1 MSQPPKPR
9 GLGRGLSA
17 LLGDDEVASAVTP
30 TAPAPPAAVPTASS
44 SAPTVSAPAASADG
58 GEPAR
63 AAANRTPITLPIGQL
78 KPGKMQPRTSFEGI
92 EALVESVKEYG
103 LLQPILV
110 RPLRDAADSYEIIAG
125 ERRWR
130 AAQKAQ
136 LHDVPVVIRTIDDL
150 DALQI
155 GLVENLQRSDLT
167 AIDEAQGY
175 KRLIDE
181 YKHTQEDI
189 ARMMGRS
196 RPHVANTIRLLDLP
210 PAVQEMV
217 RDGQLTAGLG
227 RALIGVPDPLAMAKQ
242 AVAEKLSV
250 RDLERLAGDTKKKA
264 KGLAGGGAGKG
275 RPGAAGGSPKTADTR
290 ALEKRLEEAL
300 GLKVDLTLRGLGEQS
315 VLTLEIRDFDQLD
328 TVVDKL
334 TRR

>member
-1 MSQPPKPR
+1 MR
-9 GLGRGLSA
+9 
-17 LLGDDEVASAVTP
+17 
-30 TAPAPPAAVPTASS
+30 PAPGKLPPL
-44 SAPTVSAPAASADG
+44 
-58 GEPAR
+58 
-63 AAANRTPITLPIGQL
+63 TLPIGQL

-92 EALVESVKEYG
+92 EMLVESVMEYG

-136 LHDVPVVIRTIDDL
+136 LHDVPVVIRTIDDH

-175 KRLIDE
+175 KRLIED
-181 YKHTQEDI
+181 YSHTQEEL

-196 RPHVANTIRLLDLP
+196 RPHIANTLRLLDLP
-210 PAVQEMV
+210 PPVQEMV
-217 RDGQLTAGLG
+217 RDGALSAGQA
-227 RALIGVPDPLAMAKQ
+227 RTLIGVPDPQAMARR
-242 AVAEKLSV
+242 AIAEKLSV
-250 RDLERLAGDTKKKA
+250 RDLERIAGETKTKTKT
-264 KGLAGGGAGKG
+264 GGAGKT
-275 RPGAAGGSPKTADTR
+275 RAGGSTAGAAKSADTK
-290 ALEKRLEEAL
+290 ALERRLEEAL
-300 GLKVDLTLRGLGEQS
+300 GLKVDLSLRGLGEQS

-328 TVVDKL
+328 TVVEKL